1 MNLYESL
8 TLNPFLS
15 RLCRPELTTWLSRQ
29 LLANPI
35 ASYRPGSTRRLFN
48 RFRGFLTGPG
58 VIWPALRPSD
68 RRWGLLT
75 GREDFW
81 PALMLSDWP
90 WCLLT
95 VYEAFPEDFWPALR
109 NSDRSW
115 GLLTG
120 PEYFWPALRPSDRP
134 WWLLTGPEA
143 FWPTLMPSHRPSVI
157 LTGFQRCLTK
167 PVHAST
173 CTVVAGF
180 SLAIGP
186 KSRTSTVGVGEYSVE
201 LGNIFAGNKQRW

>member
-81 PALMLSDWP
+81 PALKK
-90 WCLLT
+90 
-95 VYEAFPEDFWPALR
+95 FWPALR
-109 NSDRSW
+109 NSDRW
-115 GLLTG
+115 WDLLNG
-120 PEYFWPALRPSDRP
+120 PADFWPALRTSDRP
-134 WWLLTGPEA
+134 GSLLTDPDA
-143 FWPTLMPSHRPSVI
+143 FSSALSYSDRLSTLLDQTSSRFYLYSGGGVFFSYRTKIQNFYCRCWGI
-157 LTGFQRCLTK
+157 L
-167 PVHAST
+167 S
-173 CTVVAGF
+173 
-180 SLAIGP
+180 
-186 KSRTSTVGVGEYSVE
+186 GVGQYLCWQQAEMISNCVCTLYFVPKVQCVS
-201 LGNIFAGNKQRW
+201 L